1 MNSAERRSPA
11 DRDRAVTR
19 LRTIT
24 IGTGLAGV
32 VAVGGFG
39 AIAALSDDGTGT
51 SEGVITA
58 AVTTDAGATTST
70 TSTSTGTTSATSTAA
85 TTSTS
90 NSTSSSLSS
99 TTTPVTTTGTA
110 HASTGSS

>member
-1 MNSAERRSPA
+1 MNSASRRSSA
-11 DRDRAVTR
+11 DRDRAVGR

-39 AIAALSDDGTGT
+39 AIAAASYDGTSKNDGA
-51 SEGVITA
+51 ITA
-58 AVTTDAGATTST
+58 AVTTAADTTSTSTSTSTTAADTSPTST
-70 TSTSTGTTSATSTAA
+70 TSTT
-85 TTSTS
+85 
-90 NSTSSSLSS
+90 TSSSGLS
-99 TTTPVTTTGTA
+99 TTTAPTTTTGGA